1 MVEPERLS
9 GWKVW
14 LRPIEPRDLDR
25 LWQLRRD
32 RELGLLVGNL
42 DVPTLEQ
49 WRRIYSRNPW
59 EHGGDPND
67 LASFVIALPPD
78 DLAIGMIGLRWS
90 ALPHHAA
97 ELSMWLGKP
106 YWNKGYGTDAIRTLL
121 DYAFRELGLHK
132 VFLRVLVTNARAIRC
147 YEKCGFK
154 REGLHRQELY
164 VNGEWHDLLYMGV
177 LASEYLH
184 PAAQPMTPSQTA
196 SSIHEIR

>member
-1 MVEPERLS
+1 
-9 GWKVW
+9 
-14 LRPIEPRDLDR
+14 LDR
-25 LWQLRRD
+25 LWHLRRD

-59 EHGGDPND
+59 DYGGDPND
-67 LASFVIALPPD
+67 LASFVIVLPQED
-78 DLAIGMIGLRWS
+78 VAIGMIGLRWS

-106 YWNKGYGTDAIRTLL
+106 YWGQGYGTDAIRVLL
-121 DYAFRELGLHK
+121 RYAFRELGLHK
-132 VFLRVLVTNARAIRC
+132 IFLRVLVSNTRAIRC

-164 VNGEWHDLLYMGV
+164 VGGQWHDLIYMGL
-177 LASEYLH
+177 LASEYQE
-184 PAAQPMTPSQTA
+184 AAA
-196 SSIHEIR
+196 SEPLVSHTT